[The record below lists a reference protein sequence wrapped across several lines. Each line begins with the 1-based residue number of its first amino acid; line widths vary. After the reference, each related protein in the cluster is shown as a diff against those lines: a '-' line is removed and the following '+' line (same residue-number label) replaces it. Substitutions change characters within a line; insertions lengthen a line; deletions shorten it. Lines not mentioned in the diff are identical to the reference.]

1 MDNKEEQRADQCM
14 REHSYAIDI
23 EETLVKV
30 IELDPLS
37 MEDKRDVYNLQISAD
52 DIAHYPF
59 LYIKCG
65 LFYYLAL
72 HPDRRELVK
81 KYISEYCFVAHMSMS
96 DILSFVDKED
106 MIDSYVL
113 EENGEQYVKRMIAD
127 FDKIVLEK

>member
-30 IELDPLS
+30 LELDPLS

-52 DIAHYPF
+52 DIAHHPF

-72 HPDRRELVK
+72 HPDRREVVK
-81 KYISEYCFVAHMSMS
+81 KYISDYCFVAHMSMS
-96 DILSFVDKED
+96 DILSFVDEED

-113 EENGEQYVKRMIAD
+113 EENGEKYVNRMIAD
-127 FDKIVLEK
+127 FDKIVLSK